1 MVYIILQQYQP
12 MFVVFHDAISLD
24 IFRVGQNFS
33 SAITISFSFHLVVPM
48 ADFSALRDLYRVQGV
63 CVSLILHNNPV
74 VFATFILF
82 IS

>member
-1 MVYIILQQYQP
+1 MHFKYIFIIFTLL
-12 MFVVFHDAISLD
+12 FDAIYYAL
-24 IFRVGQNFS
+24 FRVGQNFLS
-33 SAITISFSFHLVVPM
+33 KAITISFSFHLVVPM